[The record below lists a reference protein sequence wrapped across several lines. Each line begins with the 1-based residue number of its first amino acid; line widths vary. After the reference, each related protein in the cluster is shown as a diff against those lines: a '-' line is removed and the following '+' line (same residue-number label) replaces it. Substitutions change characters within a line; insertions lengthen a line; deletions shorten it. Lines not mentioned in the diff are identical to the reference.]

1 MLKAWGIPESCW
13 SSVYFG
19 VLKALVLILEKEC
32 HRNSTDVLARDN
44 ENKVVRSKVFFSVL
58 LSGLPPES
66 IAQIWDAFLCFK

>member
-32 HRNSTDVLARDN
+32 HHNSTDGLARGN
-44 ENKVVRSKVFFSVL
+44 ESKVARSKVFFSVL
-58 LSGLPPES
+58 FSATRKYCPDLGCIFLF
-66 IAQIWDAFLCFK
+66 QII